1 MTDYFKRR
9 FAKDPSIVSRN
20 IASEQILVPIR
31 QKAGEIESI
40 FTLNEVASR
49 IWELLDGEKQVEEI
63 KNAIVEEF
71 EVSPKEAEEDLLK
84 FLHQLEEVGAVR
96 TV

>member
-20 IASEQILVPIR
+20 IAGEQILVPIR

-71 EVSPKEAEEDLLK
+71 KVSPKEAEADLLK
-84 FLHQLEEVGAVR
+84 FLQQLEEVGAVR